1 MGLVLVNQREW
12 YCGIDVLWYCGTVLL
27 WYCGSVVVWYCN
39 CTVVLL
45 WKSGMTGLV
54 LVNQSES
61 HKTCPSAS
69 PSPLLAHNGFGKGF
83 SPLSPVRRDDDAE
96 LEKRKVSFSES

>member
-1 MGLVLVNQREW
+1 MVLM
-12 YCGIDVLWYCGTVLL
+12 YFGTDVLFYFGTVVVL
-27 WYCGSVVVWYCN
+27 YFGSVVLWYCN
-39 CTVVLL
+39 CTVILL
-45 WKSGMTGLV
+45 WKCGMTGLV

-83 SPLSPVRRDDDAE
+83 SPLSASTMVEMMILNLRAKT
-96 LEKRKVSFSES
+96 KRKVCI